1 MTKIEWTDFLR
12 KRGLR
17 STPQRLHLLE
27 TLNKQKKPLS
37 AEEIH
42 HAIRGTGCDLATVY
56 RNLQQM
62 EELELLEK
70 TYLSD
75 QVARYQL
82 RTPGRGHHTHHIEC
96 RSCRRIT
103 PVSQC
108 LLGEQVKILE
118 SLGFRNVTHRLEFE
132 ALCPACA

>member
-1 MTKIEWTDFLR
+1 MSKNSWSDLLR
-12 KRGLR
+12 QKGLR
-17 STPQRLHLLE
+17 STPQRQHLLE
-27 TLNKQKKPLS
+27 TLNRQKRPLS

-42 HAIRGTGCDLATVY
+42 QSIRSSGCDLATVY
-56 RNLQQM
+56 RNLQQL
-62 EELELLEK
+62 EELGLVEK

-82 RTPGRGHHTHHIEC
+82 HPPGRSHHTHHIEC
-96 RSCRRIT
+96 RSCHRVT

-108 LLGEQVKILE
+108 LLADQVKLLE

-132 ALCPACA
+132 AVCPACA